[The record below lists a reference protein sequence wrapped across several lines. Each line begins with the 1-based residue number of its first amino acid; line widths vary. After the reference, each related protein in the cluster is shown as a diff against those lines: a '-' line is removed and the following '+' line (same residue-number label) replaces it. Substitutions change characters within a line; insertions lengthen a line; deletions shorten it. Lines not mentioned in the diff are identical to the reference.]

1 MTEGVEDENGI
12 PFRNED
18 DEIAAT
24 IALIKLAITAVGK
37 PVYLVIG
44 NDLGASAIMVLDRLN
59 SDGEANLVDGFIQID
74 RVVDKPLLGA
84 AITAQK
90 SANLE

>member
-1 MTEGVEDENGI
+1 
-12 PFRNED
+12 
-18 DEIAAT
+18 
-24 IALIKLAITAVGK
+24 VGK

-74 RVVDKPLLGA
+74 RETGEFTTYYRDGTRWKSVDNPV
-84 AITAQK
+84 T
-90 SANLE
+90 E